1 MSENERDWITAE
13 YKKRDV
19 KLEARQ
25 VIAGIIQFLIQ
36 LNFILIIYFIFILFR
51 FYLVSVYLAGYWA
64 IIQILF
70 YKIQCFVKS

>member
-51 FYLVSVYLAGYWA
+51 FYLVSVYLATE
-64 IIQILF
+64 Q
-70 YKIQCFVKS
+70 